1 MINAQ
6 MREIEAWLYA
16 YPMWQRKLKNL
27 RVQLGDYP
35 RMRYEFVAVASFAK
49 GKESDPTYDAVEK
62 RVEIEEQKIRPLEF
76 KVQLLEN
83 ALSVLTEE
91 EMDLVRLKYFEQ
103 KNNAI
108 TWETLYLSRRAFFR
122 KRVSILEKLYEAL
135 GGDGAILWKDQAGST
150 IHS

>member
-1 MINAQ
+1 MINTQ
-6 MREIEAWLYA
+6 MRETEAWLYA
-16 YPMWQRKLKNL
+16 YPTWQRKLKNL
-27 RVQLGDYP
+27 RVQLNDYP
-35 RMRYEFVAVASFAK
+35 RMGYEFVAVASFAK
-49 GKESDPTYDAVEK
+49 GRESDPTYEAVE
-62 RVEIEEQKIRPLEF
+62 RRMEIEEQKIRPLEF

-108 TWETLYLSRRAFFR
+108 TWEALYLSRRAFFR

-135 GGDGAILWKDQAGST
+135 GGDGAIIWRGQTGST
-150 IHS
+150 VHS